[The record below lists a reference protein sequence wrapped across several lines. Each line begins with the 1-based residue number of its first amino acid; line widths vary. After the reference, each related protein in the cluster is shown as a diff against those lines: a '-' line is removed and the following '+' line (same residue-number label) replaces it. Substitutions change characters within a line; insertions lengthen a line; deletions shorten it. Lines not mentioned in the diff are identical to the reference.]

1 MDYRKYVQIF
11 KSFKKLSAASE
22 EEIISPQ
29 DEDDSGEFDFQEFCQ
44 LMNSTTLSWW
54 ELFSTD
60 KVDW

>member
-1 MDYRKYVQIF
+1 MDYRKNVQIF

-44 LMNSTTLSWW
+44 LMNSTTLRW
-54 ELFSTD
+54 
-60 KVDW
+60 